1 MSQITIIIVAE
12 KDGIKA
18 ERTYRFDNVD
28 MGRII
33 WAYDSCFNCDGD
45 PDAIIDALARGMIM
59 RAIDHTHEYE
69 MTMPRNPIQP
79 KIE

>member
-1 MSQITIIIVAE
+1 MSRITFTIVAE

-18 ERTYRFDNVD
+18 ERSYSLGDVD

-33 WAYDSCFNCDGD
+33 WAHDTCFNCQGD
-45 PDAIIDALARGMIM
+45 PEAIIDAMVSNMIM
-59 RAIDHTHEYE
+59 RVIDHTHEYE

-79 KIE
+79 KVE